1 MSSGRR
7 RVLRAG
13 FQLGSAALAV
23 HLVLPQLA
31 GLEAT
36 GRALATATWWAAVSV
51 VGLEAASLA
60 AYGALTATV
69 LRGMGTVVP
78 LGVAVRA
85 SFVGTAVGRTLP
97 GGNAAALALNVT
109 ALRSAGV
116 DPTRGATGLAASGLL
131 SSLVLAGLLPI
142 AALVNLA
149 GGGTG
154 GRVLGVAG
162 LVVAVAVAWV
172 VVVTARGRPE
182 AFGRVAGRLAR
193 SVARGPLRRRLDPDA
208 VAVTVAH
215 AAGAVR
221 ALTLRPAVLRR
232 AAAWAAG
239 NWLLDVAALAV
250 VAATVGRG
258 TALTALLLAYVVAQV
273 VAAVPLTPGGV
284 GVVEATM
291 VSALVASGAPAAA
304 ATATVLGWRLV
315 SHWLPIPVGLTL
327 LLIRSRR

>member
-1 MSSGRR
+1 M
-7 RVLRAG
+7 
-13 FQLGSAALAV
+13 
-23 HLVLPQLA
+23 
-31 GLEAT
+31 
-36 GRALATATWWAAVSV
+36 
-51 VGLEAASLA
+51 
-60 AYGALTATV
+60 
-69 LRGMGTVVP
+69 
-78 LGVAVRA
+78 
-85 SFVGTAVGRTLP
+85 
-97 GGNAAALALNVT
+97 
-109 ALRSAGV
+109 
-116 DPTRGATGLAASGLL
+116 
-131 SSLVLAGLLPI
+131 
-142 AALVNLA
+142 NLA

-162 LVVAVAVAWV
+162 LVVAVAWV

-221 ALTLRPAVLRR
+221 ALTVRPAVLRR

-239 NWLLDVAALAV
+239 NWLLDVA
-250 VAATVGRG
+250 
-258 TALTALLLAYVVAQV
+258 ALLLAYVVAQV

-291 VSALVASGAPAAA
+291 VSALVASGASAAA